1 MPFAPQVG
9 CFGAF
14 PSWGRYKAYC
24 VAKAVPQET
33 PVKVLIN
40 LAAVSLS
47 IVLGLIPFAVI
58 AVNDVAVAM
67 R

>member
-1 MPFAPQVG
+1 M
-9 CFGAF
+9 
-14 PSWGRYKAYC
+14 KA
-24 VAKAVPQET
+24 
-33 PVKVLIN
+33 LIN

-58 AVNDVAVAM
+58 AVDDLVVAKADIVAIDPVNPGHALGVEG